1 MTTSAAPRRTM
12 NLEVLIYMGYLA
24 SFLVLLYVSTA
35 LFGDSLVTIAFG
47 GFVVGAIAIVA
58 AASRS
63 LIY

>member
-1 MTTSAAPRRTM
+1 MD
-12 NLEVLIYMGYLA
+12 VIVYMVYLA
-24 SFLVLLYVSTA
+24 SFLVLLVASTT
-35 LFGDSLVTIAFG
+35 LFGDNPLTLAFG